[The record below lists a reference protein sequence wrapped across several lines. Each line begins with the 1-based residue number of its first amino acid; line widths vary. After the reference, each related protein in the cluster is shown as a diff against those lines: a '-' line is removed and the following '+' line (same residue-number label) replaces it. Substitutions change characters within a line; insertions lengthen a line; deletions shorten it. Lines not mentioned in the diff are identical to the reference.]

1 MRALP
6 YKLRVCALLFP
17 YFLQFCGRL
26 VLFSSANFVTRA
38 LPLKQLFV
46 QYFQIP
52 STPVKCVRTL
62 IFSPVLFS
70 EVFCFACLSSRTPVF
85 VPGPFD
91 LHALLTLCYFVL
103 VACLPKFPAPI
114 FRFSLLPWWPERVS
128 YALVGLLT
136 LRLLSLGWR
145 YVAYPLRLK
154 FVLFLQ
160 FTFLLPLKGWK
171 PLNGLLMSF
180 FSYSHNDPLAQL
192 LARVRSLE
200 DANNAT
206 AVPAHLVKIT
216 QYGFRREQDFEK
228 YVAHA
233 TAEQLATAAKLA
245 GDEKASTYD
254 ATACTLR
261 EKLPVPKKQLKAYF
275 VALLADKEYAKVLEA
290 VAKGDKSFKTSASSS
305 RG

>member
-1 MRALP
+1 M
-6 YKLRVCALLFP
+6 
-17 YFLQFCGRL
+17 
-26 VLFSSANFVTRA
+26 
-38 LPLKQLFV
+38 
-46 QYFQIP
+46 
-52 STPVKCVRTL
+52 
-62 IFSPVLFS
+62 
-70 EVFCFACLSSRTPVF
+70 
-85 VPGPFD
+85 
-91 LHALLTLCYFVL
+91 
-103 VACLPKFPAPI
+103 
-114 FRFSLLPWWPERVS
+114 S

-206 AVPAHLVKIT
+206 TVPAHLVKIT

-290 VAKGDKSFKTSASSS
+290 VAKGDMSFKTSASSS